1 MLFETRG
8 VYMTSGVQAKVDR
21 GELDMIDVTKCLDKH
36 FDNKGEECKD
46 DNQLNVE
53 AIQDKSG
60 RVFSVFRNVKG
71 NDIWVITEGLHLL
84 DDPVYGDQYPYT
96 TVLFPDEY

>member
-8 VYMTSGVQAKVDR
+8 VYMTNGVQAKVDR
-21 GELDMIDVTKCLDKH
+21 GELDMLSVMACLDKH
-36 FDNKGEECKD
+36 FENKGEESKY
-46 DNQLNVE
+46 DNLLNVE
-53 AIQDKSG
+53 AIQSKSG
-60 RVFSVFRNVKG
+60 RVFSIFNNVKG
-71 NDIWVITEGLHLL
+71 NKLYVITEGLHLL